1 MMWRPV
7 PLSSIILL
15 VLIGSCTN
23 YELIDD
29 SKSLVT
35 EEHQLEGVLIAKDP
49 DKKNVER
56 EQFFN
61 FRDNDGFSPSL
72 ILQSEGPLADPDTFH
87 FTLDT
92 LTRFIPTPES
102 EHPPNG
108 SERADLWEFTDE
120 NGYYEMKVFLSRKN
134 LLSLY
139 TNSVLHVRI
148 EVDERSF
155 YESEK
160 EGSSVKEV
168 RVRMRNKH
176 FQKEASTPEFIQKG
190 EGN

>member
-1 MMWRPV
+1 MIRRPI
-7 PLSSIILL
+7 PISSIVLL
-15 VLIGSCTN
+15 MLIGSCTN

-35 EEHQLEGVLIAKDP
+35 DDHQLEGVLIAKEP
-49 DKKNVER
+49 NKETVKR
-56 EQFFN
+56 EQFFT
-61 FRDNDGFSPSL
+61 FRDEDGFSPSL
-72 ILQSEGPLADPDTFH
+72 ILQSESPLADQDTFH

-92 LTRFIPTPES
+92 LTRFAPTPES
-102 EHPPNG
+102 EQHPNG
-108 SERADLWEFTDE
+108 SERTDLWEFTDD
-120 NGYYEMKVFLSRKN
+120 NGYYEMKIFLSRKN

-176 FQKEASTPEFIQKG
+176 FQNEASTPEFIQKE
-190 EGN
+190 EGS